1 MRRLRQLNFIF
12 ITASFMC
19 SMLLFTQLAHA
30 ETKKTT
36 LYYDL
41 GDKHGWVPFRTGV
54 LEGDGGVFADLVI
67 LLQSYSTIDFE
78 SVHLPMKRAEQA
90 LVNGTVD
97 FDFICREW
105 LKNGDIGDDF
115 VASIP
120 LFEINEYVVTLKQN
134 RELYPTLDAIY
145 GENIGTIGGYFYFDD
160 DKFTRV
166 DFLDE
171 NKLMKGLKHG
181 RYKGIILDI
190 ETAKHWAKVN
200 DVDIAFAALHTKG
213 NLVLR
218 LNKKHSEL
226 MDQINTIIARVKKSG
241 ELKMILDKYDVEN
254 EL

>member
-1 MRRLRQLNFIF
+1 
-12 ITASFMC
+12 
-19 SMLLFTQLAHA
+19 
-30 ETKKTT
+30 
-36 LYYDL
+36 
-41 GDKHGWVPFRTGV
+41 
-54 LEGDGGVFADLVI
+54 
-67 LLQSYSTIDFE
+67 
-78 SVHLPMKRAEQA
+78 MKRAEQA
-90 LVNGTVD
+90 LVNGIVD

-134 RELYPTLDAIY
+134 RDLYPTLDAIY

-181 RYKGIILDI
+181 RFNGIILDI

-200 DVDIAFAALHTKG
+200 DVEIAFAALHTKG

-218 LNKKHSEL
+218 LNKKHVEL
-226 MDQINTIIARVKKSG
+226 LDEINTIIARIKESG
-241 ELKMILDKYDVEN
+241 QLKNILDKYDVEN
-254 EL
+254 AF

>member
-1 MRRLRQLNFIF
+1 MI
-12 ITASFMC
+12 
-19 SMLLFTQLAHA
+19 LFTQLSHA
-30 ETKKTT
+30 ETNKTT

-54 LEGDGGVFADLVI
+54 LEDDRGVLADVVS
-67 LLQSYSTIDFE
+67 LLQSYSSINFE
-78 SVHLPMKRAEQA
+78 SVHLPMRRAEQA
-90 LVNGTVD
+90 LVDGNVD

-105 LKNGDIGDDF
+105 LKNGDIGDNF

-145 GENIGTIGGYFYFDD
+145 GEHIGTIGGYFYFDD

-181 RYKGIILDI
+181 RFKGIILDI

-200 DVDIAFAALHTKG
+200 DVDIAFTALHSRG

-226 MDQINTIIARVKKSG
+226 IDEINTNIIRMKKSG